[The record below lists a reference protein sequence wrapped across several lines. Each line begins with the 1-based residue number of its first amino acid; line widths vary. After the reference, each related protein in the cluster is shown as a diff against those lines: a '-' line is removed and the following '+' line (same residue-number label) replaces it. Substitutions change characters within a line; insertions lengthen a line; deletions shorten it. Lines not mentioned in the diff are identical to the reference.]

1 MRPVTTLPTLLLSGL
16 VLAACGGAEQETA
29 EPAEMAA
36 PESAET
42 ATTETSQLECYLAQ
56 GTLSEA
62 RERPSPLESVEFS
75 VGGNDGLLCYGA
87 PSARDR
93 EIFGATGEAL
103 ETYGE
108 TWRVGANEATAIHL
122 SGPATIGDVALEP
135 GSYSLYAIP
144 GQDEWEFFI
153 NSNAER
159 WGIPIDE
166 SVRAADIGSF
176 TVEPETMDEH
186 VETMRF
192 RFEPSEDGTMGDM
205 VMEWENTRV
214 RFHVHPA
221 M

>member
-1 MRPVTTLPTLLLSGL
+1 MRRLTTLPTLLLSGL

-29 EPAEMAA
+29 EATESADMAA
-36 PESAET
+36 
-42 ATTETSQLECYLAQ
+42 TETSQLECYLAR

-62 RERPSPLESVEFS
+62 QERPSPLQSVEFS
-75 VGGNDGLLCYGA
+75 VGGNEGLLCYGA

-93 EIFGATGEAL
+93 EIFGPTGEAL

-122 SGPATIGDVALEP
+122 TGPATIGTVALEP

-144 GQDEWEFFI
+144 GQDEWELFI

-166 SVRAADIGSF
+166 AVRAADIGSF

-214 RFHVHPA
+214 RFHVHPG

>member
-1 MRPVTTLPTLLLSGL
+1 MRRLTTLPTLLLSGL

-29 EPAEMAA
+29 EATEASESTDMAA
-36 PESAET
+36 
-42 ATTETSQLECYLAQ
+42 TETSQLECYLAR
-56 GTLSEA
+56 GTMSEA
-62 RERPSPLESVEFS
+62 RERPSPLESVAFS
-75 VGGNDGLLCYGA
+75 VGGNEGLLCYGA

-93 EIFGATGEAL
+93 EIMGGL
-103 ETYGE
+103 VPYGE
-108 TWRVGANEATAIHL
+108 PWRVGANEATAIHL
-122 SGPATIGDVALEP
+122 TGPATIGTVALEP

-144 GQDEWEFFI
+144 GQDGWQFFI
-153 NSNAER
+153 NSSAER

-166 SVRAADIGSF
+166 SVRSSEIGSF
-176 TVEPETMDEH
+176 TVEPETTDEY

-192 RFEPSEDGTMGDM
+192 RFEPSDDGTMGDM